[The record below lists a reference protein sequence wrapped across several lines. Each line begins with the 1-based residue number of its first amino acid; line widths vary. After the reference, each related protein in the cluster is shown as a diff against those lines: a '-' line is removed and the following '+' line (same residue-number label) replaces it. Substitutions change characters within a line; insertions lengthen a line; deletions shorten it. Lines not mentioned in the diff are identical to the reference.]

1 MAGCDGVKDD
11 HRIPLAAVVGPT
23 ASGKTRLAV
32 ELALRTGGEVISAD
46 SMQIYKEMDVA
57 TAKPTK
63 EEQKGVPHHLLDFL
77 DASKTFSVAQYVD
90 RARVCVQEIH
100 SRGKLPILAGGTGL
114 YVSSLLNHVQFSEE
128 DSHPEVRAELEKR
141 LQAEGGEA
149 LLEELRRFDPQSAE
163 RLHPNNGKRILRA
176 IEIYRV
182 TGINMTEHLKQSRL
196 TPCPYRMGVI
206 GLDYR
211 NRQTLYDRINR
222 RVDQMVE
229 QGLLEEARR
238 VLSSPHGMTARNAIG
253 YKELVPWVNG
263 ESPLEEALEKLKQ
276 STRRYAKRQL
286 TWFRREEWVHWI
298 YVDECSGLEE
308 VLQKSLQYLEHSGV
322 V

>member
-128 DSHPEVRAELEKR
+128 DSHPEVRAELENGFKQR
-141 LQAEGGEA
+141 EG
-149 LLEELRRFDPQSAE
+149 RRCWKSFA
-163 RLHPNNGKRILRA
+163 G
-176 IEIYRV
+176 
-182 TGINMTEHLKQSRL
+182 L
-196 TPCPYRMGVI
+196 TP
-206 GLDYR
+206 
-211 NRQTLYDRINR
+211 
-222 RVDQMVE
+222 RV
-229 QGLLEEARR
+229 
-238 VLSSPHGMTARNAIG
+238 PNACT
-253 YKELVPWVNG
+253 PTT
-263 ESPLEEALEKLKQ
+263 ESG
-276 STRRYAKRQL
+276 
-286 TWFRREEWVHWI
+286 F
-298 YVDECSGLEE
+298 
-308 VLQKSLQYLEHSGV
+308 
-322 V
+322 

>member
-1 MAGCDGVKDD
+1 MKDD

-23 ASGKTRLAV
+23 ASGKTGLAV
-32 ELALRTGGEVISAD
+32 ELALRAGGEVISAD
-46 SMQIYKEMDVA
+46 SMQIYKEMDIA

-63 EEQKGVPHHLLDFL
+63 EEQKGVPHHLVDFL
-77 DASKTFSVAQYVD
+77 DVSERFSVAQYVELA
-90 RARVCVQEIH
+90 RACVQEVH
-100 SRGKLPILAGGTGL
+100 SRGKLPVLVGGTGL

-128 DSHPEVRAELEKR
+128 ESHPELRAKLEKR
-141 LQAEGGEA
+141 LLTEGGEA
-149 LLEELRRFDPQSAE
+149 LLEELRQFDPQSAE

-176 IEIYRV
+176 IEIYQA
-182 TGINMTEHLKQSRL
+182 TGITMSEHLKRSR
-196 TPCPYRMGVI
+196 PKPSPYRAGVI

-211 NRQTLYDRINR
+211 NRQTLYDRIDR

-229 QGLLEEARR
+229 QGLLQEARQI
-238 VLSSPHGMTARNAIG
+238 LSSPYGQTAMNAIG
-253 YKELVPWVNG
+253 YKELAPWIIG
-263 ESPLEEALEKLKQ
+263 ECPLNEAIAKLKQ

-298 YVDECSGLEE
+298 YVDECDGFEE
-308 VLQKSLQYLEHSGV
+308 VLQKSLQYLEQSGV

>member
-1 MAGCDGVKDD
+1 MKDD

-23 ASGKTRLAV
+23 ASGKTGLAV
-32 ELALRTGGEVISAD
+32 ELALRAGGEVISAD
-46 SMQIYKEMDVA
+46 SMQIYKEMDIA

-63 EEQKGVPHHLLDFL
+63 EEQKGVPHHLVDFL
-77 DASKTFSVAQYVD
+77 DVSERFSVAQYVELA
-90 RARVCVQEIH
+90 RACVQEVH

-128 DSHPEVRAELEKR
+128 ESHPELRAKLEKR
-141 LQAEGGEA
+141 LLTEGGEA
-149 LLEELRRFDPQSAE
+149 LLEELRQFDPQSAE

-176 IEIYRV
+176 IEIYQA
-182 TGINMTEHLKQSRL
+182 TGITMSEHLKRSRSK
-196 TPCPYRMGVI
+196 PSPYRAGVI

-211 NRQTLYDRINR
+211 NRQTLYDRIDR

-229 QGLLEEARR
+229 QGLLQEARQI
-238 VLSSPHGMTARNAIG
+238 LSSPYGQTAMNAIG
-253 YKELVPWVNG
+253 YKELAPWIIG
-263 ESPLEEALEKLKQ
+263 GCPLNEAIAKLKQ

-298 YVDECSGLEE
+298 YVDECDGFQE
-308 VLQKSLQYLEHSGV
+308 VLQKSLQYLEQSGV

>member
-1 MAGCDGVKDD
+1 MKDD

-23 ASGKTRLAV
+23 ASGKTGLAV
-32 ELALRTGGEVISAD
+32 ELALRAGGEVISAD
-46 SMQIYKEMDVA
+46 SMQIYKEIDIA

-63 EEQKGVPHHLLDFL
+63 EEQKGVPHHLVDFL
-77 DASKTFSVAQYVD
+77 DVSERFSVAQYVELA
-90 RARVCVQEIH
+90 RACVQEVH
-100 SRGKLPILAGGTGL
+100 SRDKLPILAGGTGL

-128 DSHPEVRAELEKR
+128 ESHPELRAKLEKR
-141 LQAEGGEA
+141 LLTEGGEA
-149 LLEELRRFDPQSAE
+149 LLEELRQFDPQSAE

-176 IEIYRV
+176 IEIYQT
-182 TGINMTEHLKQSRL
+182 TGITMSEHLKRSRSK
-196 TPCPYRMGVI
+196 PSPYRAGVI

-211 NRQTLYDRINR
+211 NRQTLYDRIDR

-229 QGLLEEARR
+229 QGLLQEARQI
-238 VLSSPHGMTARNAIG
+238 LSSPYGQTAMNAIG
-253 YKELVPWVNG
+253 YKELAPWIIG
-263 ESPLEEALEKLKQ
+263 ECPLNEAIAKLKQ

-298 YVDECSGLEE
+298 YVDECDGFEE